1 MDSGVRCRFFS
12 RALTPAET
20 RYSTYDRELLAIY
33 LAIRHF
39 RYFLEGRDFHVL
51 TDHKPLTY
59 ALASRPERHSPRQ
72 VRHLDFISQF
82 TSDLRHVQGS
92 ANTAADALSRL
103 DTNALHTAN
112 TPVVDFQELARA
124 QANDPDLPKLR
135 EDSSLRLESVPFLS
149 EGISIVCDVST
160 GRQRPYV
167 PQRFRRTIFDS
178 LHSISHP
185 GIRATQRLVTS
196 RYVWPGINMDV
207 RKWARSCLQCQ
218 RAKVHRH
225 FATPLWY
232 VCHT

>member
-1 MDSGVRCRFFS
+1 M
-12 RALTPAET
+12 
-20 RYSTYDRELLAIY
+20 
-33 LAIRHF
+33 
-39 RYFLEGRDFHVL
+39 L

-59 ALASRPERHSPRQ
+59 VLASRPERHSPLQ

-82 TSDLRHVQGS
+82 TSDLHHVQGS
-92 ANTAADALSRL
+92 ANTAADALFRL
-103 DTNALHTAN
+103 GTNSLHTAN
-112 TPVVDFQELARA
+112 TSVVDFHELALA
-124 QANDPDLPKLR
+124 QVNNSDLPKLR
-135 EDSSLRLESVPFLS
+135 EDSSLRLEKVPFIP
-149 EGISIVCDVST
+149 EGISIICDVST
-160 GRQRPYV
+160 GSQRPYV

-225 FATPLWY
+225 VATPLGTFATPDARFDHIHIDLVGPWPRRT
-232 VCHT
+232 VVFTFSLASTGSLDGPRRSPLQMALPTW